1 MLRVHSCFLSHPG
14 AFWGAFLAPLL
25 AIILFN
31 AVIFVCVIVVLIKH
45 VRKSANL
52 KNQSV
57 SKNEVIR
64 LIFSIGGVM
73 SLFGLTWLFAILTFS
88 APGLREAFQILFT
101 IFNSFQGLFIFV
113 FLCVMSADVRD
124 EWKAF
129 FTIKPQPSTPQKQ
142 KFDRKPNP
150 NYTATTGT
158 LDTSCKS
165 PTSAT
170 PSTSESIPWKV
181 SQFVLNSNI
190 IIIQAYFLMHILRKN
205 LAWVKR
211 GLLCV

>member
-1 MLRVHSCFLSHPG
+1 MCILLLLYSCFLSHPG

-31 AVIFVCVIVVLIKH
+31 AVIFICVIVVLIKH
-45 VRKSANL
+45 VKKTANL

-73 SLFGLTWLFAILTFS
+73 GLFGLTWLFGILTFS
-88 APGLREAFQILFT
+88 TAGLRETFQILFT
-101 IFNSFQGLFIFV
+101 IFNSFQGFFIFV
-113 FLCVMSADVRD
+113 FLCVMSADVRE
-124 EWKAF
+124 EWKSF
-129 FTIKPQPSTPQKQ
+129 FNVKPQASIQNKQ

-150 NYTATTGT
+150 NYTTTTGT

-165 PTSAT
+165 PTSIT
-170 PSTSESIPWKV
+170 PLASTSEAIPWKV
-181 SQFVLNSNI
+181 RQFASS
-190 IIIQAYFLMHILRKN
+190 ASTYK
-205 LAWVKR
+205 LA
-211 GLLCV
+211 